1 MEQTPNTV
9 VTFDVKLLRN
19 FLKFFLLLV
28 AAYILVQAFPHIS
41 SVITLLLISLLLS
54 TILSPFVTYMERQ
67 NIPRAIGALIVLL
80 GFLLVFMIA
89 VRFLIPVVREQAMA
103 IHDLVQ
109 SQQPAEILETA
120 RQWLSDRF
128 PFLQTGD
135 LQNLDIGNE
144 INAFIGDFVS
154 GSVSLLVNVAGMIST
169 FFIVLVITYLLL
181 KDSRKLNKGL
191 INLIP
196 NKYFEPGLRLYY
208 EIQQSLSNYIRG
220 QLTDALIIG
229 ILSIIGLWIL
239 QIKYFVFIGLI
250 AGLAN
255 LIPYIGPVAGAIP
268 AMAISIINNPGE
280 PITLL
285 YIAIMFA
292 VVQMIDNSVVSPMV
306 MSRSVNI
313 HPITV
318 IVIIIIGGNLMGVF
332 GMLIAVPVAGIA
344 KVTIQ
349 QIFWTI
355 KHYRVV

>member
-1 MEQTPNTV
+1 VEQTPNTV

-109 SQQPAEILETA
+109 SQQPAELLETA

-128 PFLQTGD
+128 PFLQT
-135 LQNLDIGNE
+135 GNE